1 METSKIIK
9 IVVSALLVIALVLFL
24 HRNLPLTAVGQIT
37 GTDVKRVDKSGGKT
51 KSVPE
56 NSKSEKVA
64 QTSDVRFINMVS
76 RNGKVMVFRNED
88 TGWGWPPYF
97 KFNSADLTAQAQA
110 FSTSE
115 EKPWVLIKYYGW
127 RVRIFSM
134 FPNAVSLKEVEK
146 DYTHIPLFNI
156 VFVCLLI
163 ILAVFIRSKYK
174 QLIEWARGLKKSS
187 TAQAK

>member
-1 METSKIIK
+1 VETSKIIK

-24 HRNLPLTAVGQIT
+24 HRNLPLTAVVQIT
-37 GTDVKRVDKSGGKT
+37 GTDIKRVDKSGGKP
-51 KSVPE
+51 KSGQE
-56 NSKSEKVA
+56 NRKGEKVV
-64 QTSDVRFINMVS
+64 QTSDVRFINAVS

-88 TGWGWPPYF
+88 TGWGWPLYF

-110 FSTSE
+110 FLNSE
-115 EKPWVLIKYYGW
+115 EKPWVLVKYYGW

-134 FPNAVSLKEVEK
+134 FPNAVSFKEVDK
-146 DYTHIPLFNI
+146 DYTNIPLFNI
-156 VFVCLLI
+156 VFVCVLI
-163 ILAVFIRSKYK
+163 ILAIFIKRKYK